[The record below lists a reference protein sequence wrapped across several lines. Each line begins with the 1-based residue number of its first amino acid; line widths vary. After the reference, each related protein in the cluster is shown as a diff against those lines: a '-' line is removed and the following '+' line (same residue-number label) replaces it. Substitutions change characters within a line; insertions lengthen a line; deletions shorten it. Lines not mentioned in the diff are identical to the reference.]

1 MHGIDCGNK
10 KYIGGATVYSHR
22 EENSEYYMNNNE
34 CKITFKADN
43 EGWRIM
49 LRFLELDIPDIDP
62 NNGICNDALYIYDS
76 EDVFTGAMVSK
87 KTHMYYLKGAIP
99 LWDLFNMTFTVKPV
113 QAKRENCYQ

>member
-1 MHGIDCGNK
+1 MQLYFILQCADNKIFLYFYYFADYMHGIDCGNK

-76 EDVFTGAMVSK
+76 EDVFTGAMVSTK
-87 KTHMYYLKGAIP
+87 HTCIMFL
-99 LWDLFNMTFTVKPV
+99 
-113 QAKRENCYQ
+113 

>member
-87 KTHMYYLKGAIP
+87 KHTCIMFLKRS
-99 LWDLFNMTFTVKPV
+99 NFTVKPV
-113 QAKRENCYQ
+113 

>member
-22 EENSEYYMNNNE
+22 EENSQYYMNNNE

-87 KTHMYYLKGAIP
+87 GELNYMNEILQLNLYILRFTYLYC
-99 LWDLFNMTFTVKPV
+99 LTSW
-113 QAKRENCYQ
+113 